1 MKKQLLLMLFCVIG
15 TIGAWAQTKDIS
27 GLVRDAAGEAVIG
40 ATVAIQGTQNAAATD
55 VEGRFTLKGV
65 QTGSTLVVSYIGF
78 QTYSTA
84 VGASNF
90 YEITLADDDTT
101 IDEVVVTGYGG
112 QQKRATLTT
121 AISKMDNKVLKT
133 AAFSNV
139 GQALQGTVSGL
150 RVVNNSG
157 QPGSQPSIVLR
168 GGATITGD
176 NNAALIIV
184 DGIVR
189 PDLGEINPN
198 DIESVQILKD
208 AASTA
213 IYGSRANGGV
223 ILIETKSGKQ
233 GHSSVNYKFKIGVNK
248 IRKGYEYVGAHD
260 FIYYNRLG
268 WKRYVESANVAN
280 AVDNQQGYGTNN
292 AIYDCRYY
300 TDETKHLVNEGWQ
313 VMDDPMFPGK
323 QIIYY
328 DHSGTLDDAVF
339 DDNAMTQEHYISFDG
354 GNDRGTYSSTF
365 GWYKEDGIMQGTSL
379 KRFTGSLNGS
389 YKVLP
394 FLRVKG
400 GATYSWTTMPSLY
413 TNAFNI
419 LYRTR
424 SQRPTWNPW
433 REDGSP
439 APGVGTS
446 DGNPLYWQSVFI
458 RSNSTRRASYN
469 AGLDLD
475 ILPKQLVFSFNTSLY
490 HYDYQ
495 YESFNKAYT
504 QQNWAAGQLNT
515 VREASAQISRY
526 TQIQVNGQLTYTN
539 TFADAHNLEAM
550 LGWEYYN
557 RSDFGFNATTQQ
569 SPTDDVPTLNA
580 GSDYRAISSSWTGYR
595 IKSWY
600 GRINYNYKM
609 RYLLSLVARYD
620 GISRLKDNRWGFFPG
635 ISFGWNLMEEDFFK
649 NSSLASWVSNVK
661 PRVSY
666 GVNGNVNGLG
676 NYTIYGA
683 YTSAGKY
690 EGAAAIYN
698 KELLNTGLKWEQS
711 KSFEIGLDLGFL
723 NNRLAVIFDYYN
735 RETKDLLTDLDL
747 PNYTGFSKIT
757 TNLGNLRNQ
766 GIEVEVRANIIN
778 QRNNGLKW
786 DVTAN
791 LSTVSNKIL
800 KLPYNGVEN
809 NRVGGYEVADGPAS
823 KDAAGNW
830 VYKNRWLG
838 GRQEGGK
845 LGELVA
851 FKQHHIFKDWDD
863 VKQWA
868 NYRIDEIANLYGP
881 GLADQYKDKAGWK
894 PIQPGDVCWEDY
906 NGDGII
912 NNLDQD
918 IVGNMFPNIMGGFSS
933 TLSYKGLSL
942 YARFDFQLGHTIF
955 NDNKARVLGQYQGAF
970 NLIEEVKDMWSE
982 TNTNASLPAFY
993 YADQLAKK
1001 NITRS
1006 VNASYSANNQSSA
1019 FYEKGDYL
1027 ALRELTLSYD
1037 LPKNI
1042 IKKAHLT
1049 AATISLTGQNLFY
1062 ITGYSGVSPEPA
1074 LYNDYLG
1081 LDWGRYPT
1089 PKTWLLGVSLTF

>member
-1 MKKQLLLMLFCVIG
+1 MKKVLLLFVSLFLS
-15 TIGAWAQTKDIS
+15 TALMAQTKDIS
-27 GLVRDAAGEAVIG
+27 GVVKDDAGEAVIG
-40 ATVAIQGTQNAAATD
+40 ASVVIEGTQNAAATD
-55 VEGRFTLKGV
+55 VNGHFALKGV

-78 QTYSTA
+78 QTYSTT
-84 VGASNF
+84 VGGGSF
-90 YEITLADDDTT
+90 YDITLSEDDTT

-112 QQKRATLTT
+112 QQKRGTLTT

-133 AAFSNV
+133 AAYSNV

-168 GGATITGD
+168 GGATITGS

-189 PDLGEINPN
+189 PNLGEINPN
-198 DIESVQILKD
+198 DIESIQILKD

-213 IYGSRANGGV
+213 IYGARANGGV

-233 GHSSVNYKFKIGVNK
+233 GHSSVNYKFKIGTNK
-248 IRKGYEYVGAHD
+248 IRKGYEYVDAHD

-268 WKRYVESANVAN
+268 WKRYAEAANVAIN
-280 AVDNQQGYGTNN
+280 ADNQQGYGTRNDL
-292 AIYDCRYY
+292 YDCRYY
-300 TDETKHLVNEGWQ
+300 GDDTKDLVNQGWQ
-313 VMDDPMFPGK
+313 VMVDPIDPSR
-323 QIIYY
+323 QLIYY
-328 DHSGTLDDAVF
+328 DHSGALDDAVF
-339 DDNAMTQEHYISFDG
+339 DDDAMTQEHYLSFDG
-354 GNDRGTYSSTF
+354 GNDRGAYSSTF
-365 GWYKEDGIMQGTSL
+365 GYYKEDGIMRGTSL
-379 KRFTGSLNGS
+379 KRFTGTINGH

-394 FLRVKG
+394 FLRIKG
-400 GATYSWTTMPSLY
+400 GATYSWNTTPSLY

-424 SQRPTWNPW
+424 SMRPTWNPW
-433 REDGSP
+433 LDDGSP
-439 APGVGTS
+439 APGVSSS
-446 DGNPLYWQSVFI
+446 DGNPIYWQSVFNI
-458 RSNSTRRASYN
+458 KNSTRRASYN

-475 ILPKQLVFSFNTSLY
+475 IIPKHLVFSFNTSLY

-504 QQNWAAGQLNT
+504 QQNWGGAYNT
-515 VREASAQISRY
+515 VRQAYAEMSRY

-550 LGWEYYN
+550 VGWEYYN
-557 RSDFGFNATTQQ
+557 RNDFDFDATTEQ

-580 GSDYRAISSSWTGYR
+580 GSDYTDASTTWTGYR
-595 IKSWY
+595 IKSWF
-600 GRINYNYKM
+600 GRVNYNYKM

-635 ISFGWNLMEEDFFK
+635 VSFGWNLSEEDFFK
-649 NSSLASWVSNVK
+649 NSNLASWVSNVK

-676 NYTIYGA
+676 NYTVYGS
-683 YTSAGKY
+683 YSSAGKY
-690 EGAAAIYN
+690 NGDAAIYN
-698 KELLNTGLKWEQS
+698 SGLLNTNLKWEQS
-711 KSFEIGLDLGFL
+711 KSFEVGLDLGFL
-723 NNRLAVIFDYYN
+723 NNRLALILDYYN
-735 RETKDLLTDLDL
+735 RETKDLLTSMAL
-747 PNYTGFSKIT
+747 PGYTGFSSIT

-800 KLPYNGVEN
+800 KLPYNGVDK
-809 NRVGGYEVADGPAS
+809 NRVGGYEVANGTN
-823 KDAAGNW
+823 GT
-830 VYKNRWLG
+830 RWIA

-845 LGELVA
+845 LGEMVA
-851 FKQHHIFKDWDD
+851 YKQHHIFKDWDD

-868 NYRIDEIANLYGP
+868 NTRIDNVANLYGP
-881 GLADQYKDKAGWK
+881 GLADQYAGKSGWK
-894 PIQPGDVCWEDY
+894 PIQPGDVCWVDY
-906 NGDGII
+906 NGDDVIDA
-912 NNLDQD
+912 LDQD
-918 IVGNMFPNIMGGFSS
+918 VVGNMFPNVMGGFSS

-942 YARFDFQLGHTIF
+942 YARFDYQLGHTLY
-955 NDNKARVLGQYQGAF
+955 NDAKARVLGQYQGAF
-970 NLIEEVKDMWSE
+970 NVIKEVKDMWSE
-982 TNTNASLPAFY
+982 ENPNASLPAFY

-1006 VNASYSANNQSSA
+1006 VNGGYSADNQSSA

-1027 ALRELTLSYD
+1027 ALRELTLSYE
-1037 LPKNI
+1037 LPKDL

-1049 AATISLTGQNLFY
+1049 GATVSLTGQNLFY

-1074 LYNDYLG
+1074 LYYYEG
-1081 LDWGRYPT
+1081 IDWGRYPT
-1089 PKTWLLGVSLTF
+1089 PKTWLFGVSLTF